1 MLKWATAQM
10 QVVFLFSGCNFNTE
24 IRQFA
29 TFAVN
34 YIGIMT

>member
-1 MLKWATAQM
+1 MGHNPNAGSF
-10 QVVFLFSGCNFNTE
+10 FLFSGCNFNTE

-29 TFAVN
+29 IFAVN